1 MIGLTLGDRY
11 EILEEVGQGGMATVY
26 KAKCKLLNR
35 YVAIKI
41 LKEEFIDDKNF
52 MKKFKRE
59 SQAAASLSH
68 PNILNVYDVGAETI
82 NEKNIP
88 YIVMEFI
95 EGKTLKQIIVERGR
109 LTVDETI
116 YYSRQ
121 IAEAIK
127 HAHINNVIHRDIK
140 PQNIM
145 ITKDNRV
152 KVTDFGIAR
161 AASSSTLTVSSNVL
175 GSVHY
180 FSPEQARGGYTDET
194 SDIYSLGITMYEMV
208 TGKLPFTGENL
219 VSVALKH
226 VQEEAV
232 SPRELNKDI
241 PSQLEAIILKCIQKN
256 QGDRY
261 PSLSALITDLKG
273 IELFGVDIPEDN
285 LNDESPTRIIPTEEI
300 DNLVENSEEPLG
312 KKKKKDNN
320 MKVTLLAI
328 GLAFL
333 LVSTLFFGYFRLKGL
348 FKVEEVT
355 VPFILGM
362 EEEEARQEIED
373 LGLEFKVVGLVKSEE
388 FEPGQVASQ
397 SVEAGT
403 KVRKGFTIEVTI
415 SEGQDMVRV
424 PSLIN
429 KSLEEAQADLAEL
442 GLSIGTVSYRPSDV
456 TPKDLIIK
464 QEPEANTYLEPGSK
478 INVIISEGEEI
489 RKVIMPRLI
498 GQNIIDAKNAL
509 LSLDLTIGDVIEQYS
524 DSVETDKVIWQSIES
539 GTELETKTKVDL
551 YVSKGPEK
559 KPDEQEPTE
568 PEDDK
573 DKGQEEKPEE
583 EEEKDKD
590 QDKDKDEEGE
600 KD

>member
-273 IELFGVDIPEDN
+273 IELFGADIPEDN

>member
-273 IELFGVDIPEDN
+273 IELFGADIPEDN

-524 DSVETDKVIWQSIES
+524 DSVEKDKVIWQSIES

-583 EEEKDKD
+583 EEKDKD

>member
-1 MIGLTLGDRY
+1 MGDRY

-273 IELFGVDIPEDN
+273 IELFGADIPEDN

-524 DSVETDKVIWQSIES
+524 DSVEKDKVIWQSIES

-583 EEEKDKD
+583 EEKDKD

>member
-1 MIGLTLGDRY
+1 
-11 EILEEVGQGGMATVY
+11 
-26 KAKCKLLNR
+26 
-35 YVAIKI
+35 
-41 LKEEFIDDKNF
+41 
-52 MKKFKRE
+52 
-59 SQAAASLSH
+59 
-68 PNILNVYDVGAETI
+68 
-82 NEKNIP
+82 
-88 YIVMEFI
+88 
-95 EGKTLKQIIVERGR
+95 
-109 LTVDETI
+109 
-116 YYSRQ
+116 
-121 IAEAIK
+121 
-127 HAHINNVIHRDIK
+127 
-140 PQNIM
+140 
-145 ITKDNRV
+145 
-152 KVTDFGIAR
+152 
-161 AASSSTLTVSSNVL
+161 
-175 GSVHY
+175 
-180 FSPEQARGGYTDET
+180 
-194 SDIYSLGITMYEMV
+194 MYEMV

-273 IELFGVDIPEDN
+273 IELFGADIPEDN

-415 SEGQDMVRV
+415 REGQDMVRV

-524 DSVETDKVIWQSIES
+524 DSVEKDKVIWQSIES

>member
-273 IELFGVDIPEDN
+273 IELFGADIPEDN

-456 TPKDLIIK
+456 TPKNLIIK

-524 DSVETDKVIWQSIES
+524 DSVEKDKVIWQSIES

-583 EEEKDKD
+583 EEKDKD

>member
-273 IELFGVDIPEDN
+273 IELFGADIPEDN

-524 DSVETDKVIWQSIES
+524 DSVEKDKVIWQSIES